1 MLGSHKVK
9 LQGELLDQVRTC
21 VKAGG
26 YESIDQ
32 FVMRVLEREIQKILR
47 PGGEEPQSRE
57 LIRKRLRGLGY
68 IE

>member
-47 PGGEEPQSRE
+47 PGGEEQSRE

>member
-47 PGGEEPQSRE
+47 PEGEEQQSRE

>member
-26 YESIDQ
+26 YESIDH
-32 FVMRVLEREIQKILR
+32 FVMRVLEKEIQKILR
-47 PGGEEPQSRE
+47 PEGNEQQSRE
-57 LIRKRLRGLGY
+57 LIRQRLRGLGY

>member
-9 LQGELLDQVRTC
+9 LEGELLDQVRTC

-32 FVMRVLEREIQKILR
+32 FVMRVLEREIQKVLR
-47 PGGEEPQSRE
+47 PEGEEQQSRE

-68 IE
+68 LE